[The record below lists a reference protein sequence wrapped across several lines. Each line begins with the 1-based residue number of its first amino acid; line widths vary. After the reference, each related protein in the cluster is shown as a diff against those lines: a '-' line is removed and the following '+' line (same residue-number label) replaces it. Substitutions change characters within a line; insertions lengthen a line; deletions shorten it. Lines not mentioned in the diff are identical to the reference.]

1 VHESA
6 RAHAADVVRHVTA
19 TAVADGSDVTTSVR
33 RRVRGLYHYP
43 IKSCRGTSLE
53 VAVVGPR
60 GIVADRQWMVVDS
73 AGHFLTQRE
82 LPRLALIEPSL
93 RNGLLEISA
102 PDVPTLSV
110 PVGDAGERVEVVV
123 WRDRCVAVDHG
134 PEAAAWFSRVLGT
147 PCRLVRIAD
156 DEVRRA
162 DREFASPT
170 DQVGFADGF
179 SFLLTS
185 RASLDELNRRLE
197 IPLPMNRFRPNIVI
211 DGIEP
216 FEEDGWK
223 RVRIDGI
230 TFEVAKPCARC
241 VTTTVDQHTAE
252 RSNEPLRTLAT
263 FRKRTGG
270 VMFGQNLI
278 HDRTGVLRVGAD
290 VEILESR

>member
-1 VHESA
+1 M
-6 RAHAADVVRHVTA
+6 VRDVTA
-19 TAVADGSDVTTSVR
+19 TAVAEGSDATVRVR
-33 RRVRGLYHYP
+33 RKVRGLYHYP
-43 IKSCRGTSLE
+43 IKSCRGTSLD
-53 VAVVGPR
+53 VAAVGAR
-60 GIVADRQWMVVDS
+60 GIVADRQWMVVD
-73 AGHFLTQRE
+73 ADGHFLTQRE

-102 PDVPTLSV
+102 PNMPTLSV
-110 PVGDAGERVEVVV
+110 PVGEAGERVDVVV
-123 WRDRCVAVDHG
+123 WDDRCVAVDHG
-134 PEAAAWFSRVLGT
+134 ADVAAWFSQVLDT

-156 DEVRRA
+156 DEVRPA
-162 DREFASPT
+162 DPEFAAPT

-223 RVRIDGI
+223 RIRIDGI

-241 VTTTVDQHTAE
+241 AITTVDQNTAE
-252 RSNEPLRTLAT
+252 RSKEPLRTLAT
-263 FRKRTGG
+263 FRNQPGRG

-278 HDRTGVLRVGAD
+278 HDSTGVLHVGAD